1 MTAAMEPDE
10 YDKMHAVEERMWW
23 YRGLHANLL
32 GQLARYT
39 RPGPLLD
46 AGCGTG
52 GLLKKLG
59 SGTVGLD
66 YSAVAASYAHAKSG
80 RPVVVGSIND
90 LPFAA
95 GAFAAVVSADVLANR
110 SVNEGRA
117 LAEVHRCLAPSGI
130 VILNLPAYDW
140 LASDHDRRVHQVRR
154 YTRSRL
160 ASLLTAAGFHAIF
173 TTYWNSIL
181 LPLMVVRRLLL
192 SGGSD
197 GDVKLLPGPVE
208 AIFRAAVSIE
218 SRLIARGLALPFGG
232 SVLAVGV
239 KD

>member
-1 MTAAMEPDE
+1 MSAMEPDE

-32 GQLARYT
+32 GQLARHK
-39 RPGPLLD
+39 GAGALLD

-52 GLLKKLG
+52 GFLKKLG
-59 SGTVGLD
+59 DRTVGLD
-66 YSAVAASYAHAKSG
+66 YSAVAARYAHAKSG

-90 LPFAA
+90 LPFTA

-110 SVNEGRA
+110 SVDEGRA

-130 VILNLPAYDW
+130 VVLNLPAYGW

-154 YTRSRL
+154 YTRGRL
-160 ASLLTAAGFHAIF
+160 AALLKAAGFRAIF
-173 TTYWNSIL
+173 TTYWNTIL
-181 LPLMVVRRLLL
+181 FPLMVVRRLLFSG
-192 SGGSD
+192 SGG
-197 GDVKLLPGPVE
+197 DVQLLPGPVE
-208 AIFRAAVSIE
+208 AIFRAAVLIE
-218 SRLIARGLALPFGG
+218 SRFLARGLALPFGG

>member
-1 MTAAMEPDE
+1 MSAAMEPDE

-32 GQLARYT
+32 GQLARHR
-39 RPGPLLD
+39 RPGSLLD

-52 GLLKKLG
+52 GLLTKLG
-59 SGTVGLD
+59 DATVGLD
-66 YSAVAASYAHAKSG
+66 YSAVAARYAQGKSG

-95 GAFAAVVSADVLANR
+95 GAFTAVVSADVLANR
-110 SVNEGRA
+110 SVDQGRA

-154 YTRSRL
+154 YTRGRL
-160 ASLLTAAGFHAIF
+160 QGLLEAAGFRAIF
-173 TTYWNSIL
+173 TTYWNTIL
-181 LPLMVVRRLLL
+181 FPLMVVRRLLL
-192 SGGSD
+192 SGGSG
-197 GDVKLLPGPVE
+197 GDVQLLPGPVE
-208 AIFRAAVSIE
+208 AVFRAAVSIE
-218 SRLIARGLALPFGG
+218 SLLIARGFALPFGG

>member
-1 MTAAMEPDE
+1 MTAAMEADE

-32 GQLARYT
+32 GQLARHA
-39 RPGPLLD
+39 RPDATMLD

-52 GLLKKLG
+52 GLLKQLG
-59 SGTVGLD
+59 RGAVGLD
-66 YSAVAASYAHAKSG
+66 YAPIAARYAHARSG

-90 LPFAA
+90 LPFSA

-110 SVNEGRA
+110 SVDEGKA
-117 LAEVHRCLAPSGI
+117 LAEVHRCLRPDGI
-130 VILNLPAYDW
+130 VILNLPAYGW

-154 YTRSRL
+154 YTRRRL
-160 ASLLTAAGFHAIF
+160 SGLLGAAGFRAIF
-173 TTYWNSIL
+173 TTYWNTIL
-181 LPLMVVRRLLL
+181 FPLMVLRRLLFSG
-192 SGGSD
+192 SGG
-197 GDVKLLPGPVE
+197 DVRLLPGPVE
-208 AIFRAAVSIE
+208 AIFRTAVSIE

>member
-1 MTAAMEPDE
+1 MSAAMEPDE

-32 GQLARYT
+32 GQLLRHRRA
-39 RPGPLLD
+39 GDLLD

-59 SGTVGLD
+59 PGSVGLD
-66 YSAVAASYAHAKSG
+66 YSAVAARYAHGKSG

-90 LPFAA
+90 LPFTR
-95 GAFAAVVSADVLANR
+95 GAFSAVVSADVLANR
-110 SVNEGRA
+110 SVDERRA

-140 LASDHDRRVHQVRR
+140 LASEHDRRVHQVRR
-154 YTRSRL
+154 YTRKRL
-160 ASLLTAAGFHAIF
+160 AGLLETAGFRAIF
-173 TTYWNSIL
+173 TTYWNTIL
-181 LPLMVVRRLLL
+181 FPLMVVRRLLF
-192 SGGSD
+192 SGGSG
-197 GDVKLLPGPVE
+197 GDVQLLPGPVE
-208 AIFRAAVSIE
+208 TLFRAAVLIE
-218 SRLIARGLALPFGG
+218 SRVIARGLALPFGG

>member
-1 MTAAMEPDE
+1 MMAAMEPDE

-32 GQLARYT
+32 GQLARHK
-39 RPGPLLD
+39 GSGALLD

-52 GLLKKLG
+52 GFLKKLG
-59 SGTVGLD
+59 DRTVGLD
-66 YSAVAASYAHAKSG
+66 YSAVAARHAHAKSG

-90 LPFAA
+90 LPFTA

-110 SVNEGRA
+110 SVDEGRA

-130 VILNLPAYDW
+130 VVLNLPAYGW
-140 LASDHDRRVHQVRR
+140 LASEHDRRVHQVRR
-154 YTRSRL
+154 YTRGRL
-160 ASLLTAAGFHAIF
+160 AALLKAAGFRAIF
-173 TTYWNSIL
+173 TTYWNTIL
-181 LPLMVVRRLLL
+181 FPLMVVRRLFFSG
-192 SGGSD
+192 SGG
-197 GDVKLLPGPVE
+197 DVQLLPGPVE
-208 AIFRAAVSIE
+208 AIFRAAVMIE
-218 SRLIARGLALPFGG
+218 SRFIARGFALPFGG